1 MSKISH
7 VVIDNVLYD
16 VSKLPIPTLEE
27 FVVDVPK
34 AELDKVLKNP
44 RYKDVIKGK
53 KITV

>member
-7 VVIDNVLYD
+7 VVIENVLYD
-16 VSKLPIPTLEE
+16 VSKLPIPALEE
-27 FVVDVPK
+27 FIVDVTK

-44 RYKDVIKGK
+44 KNKDIIKCK

>member
-7 VVIDNVLYD
+7 VVIDSVLYD

-34 AELDKVLKNP
+34 ADLEKVLKNP
-44 RYKDVIKGK
+44 RYKEVIKGK
-53 KITV
+53 KITI